1 MLLERRSR
9 VLYELQ
15 NFKRSEENKE
25 RNGRRFKNRKDWRIS
40 IMKRLLLFWIALF
53 IFIVTV
59 LIGGDNIIS
68 ALILLV
74 CLIVMILTVENE
86 VKRCKRYKT
95 VKEVKREIEEDSEL
109 FAIGIG
115 ILIILGIYF
124 IGMLLPY
131 FIH

>member
-1 MLLERRSR
+1 
-9 VLYELQ
+9 
-15 NFKRSEENKE
+15 
-25 RNGRRFKNRKDWRIS
+25 
-40 IMKRLLLFWIALF
+40 MKRLLLFWIALF
-53 IFIVTV
+53 IFIGTV
-59 LIGGDNIIS
+59 LIGGENSIS

-95 VKEVKREIEEDSEL
+95 VKEIKREIEEDSEL
-109 FAIGIG
+109 FATGIG

-124 IGMLLPY
+124 VGMLLPY

>member
-9 VLYELQ
+9 VLYKLQ

-25 RNGRRFKNRKDWRIS
+25 RNGRRLKNRKDWRIS
-40 IMKRLLLFWIALF
+40 IMKRLLLFWIALG
-53 IFIVTV
+53 IFIGTV
-59 LIGGDNIIS
+59 FIGGDNIIS

-74 CLIVMILTVENE
+74 CLIVMILTVEKE
-86 VKRCKRYKT
+86 VEYCKKYKT
-95 VKEVKREIEEDSEL
+95 VKEIKREIEEDSEL
-109 FAIGIG
+109 FATGIG